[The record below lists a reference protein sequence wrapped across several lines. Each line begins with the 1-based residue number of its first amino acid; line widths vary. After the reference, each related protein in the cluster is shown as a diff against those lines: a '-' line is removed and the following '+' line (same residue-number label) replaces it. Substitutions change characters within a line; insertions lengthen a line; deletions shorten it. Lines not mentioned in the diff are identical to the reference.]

1 MFQFQSFETGLNRL
15 NQALDRLMPILTPS
29 GVLLGLIL
37 GSRVSWMKPSVTWMF
52 AFLTFTGA
60 LGISPSSFLRVIKK
74 PKNILVF
81 FLGTNIIMPILA
93 WALASLFFGSEP
105 AIVTGY
111 VLLLSI
117 PTAVSGYIWSAIYK
131 GDGALS
137 LTLILISTVL
147 APLLTPFTIRFLTQS
162 SVVIDS
168 TSMMLSLVKMVVIP
182 SLLGVLLNSLTKGG
196 VNVHLTP
203 SIKPFSKVAL
213 FFVIVVNTSQVSER
227 LLADASWAYLPIA
240 LLCAFL
246 AASGYPIAYTLGKLA
261 KIPLAEIKSITFASS
276 MRNISAAL
284 VLSIEFFPAK
294 TALPVIFGIVFQQTI
309 CAFMGHT
316 LFGEKKLLPHH
327 TLRSKPCKQSQ
338 PLKNQ

>member
-1 MFQFQSFETGLNRL
+1 
-15 NQALDRLMPILTPS
+15 MPILTPF

-37 GSRVSWMKPSVTWMF
+37 GSRVSWMKPSVTWLF
-52 AFLTFTGA
+52 AFVTFSGA
-60 LGISPSSFLRVIKK
+60 LGISSSSFLKVVKR

-93 WALASLFFGSEP
+93 WVLASLFFGSDP
-105 AIVTGY
+105 AVVTGY

-147 APLLTPFTIRFLTQS
+147 APLLTPFTINLLTQS
-162 SVVIDS
+162 SVSIDS
-168 TSMMLSLVKMVVIP
+168 TSMMLALLKMVVLP
-182 SLLGVLLNSLTKGG
+182 SLLGVSLNSLTKGG
-196 VNVHLTP
+196 VTVHLAP
-203 SIKPFSKVAL
+203 SLRPFAKIAL
-213 FFVIVVNTSQVSER
+213 FFVIIINTSLVAER
-227 LLADASWAYLPIA
+227 LIADATWAYLPIA

-246 AASGYPIAYTLGKLA
+246 AASGYPIAYNLGKLA
-261 KIPLAEIKSITFASS
+261 KIPLEENISITFATS

-284 VLSIEFFPAK
+284 VLSIEFFPAN
-294 TALPVIFGIVFQQTI
+294 TALPVIFGIVFQQTV
-309 CAFMGHT
+309 CAFMGYR
-316 LFGEKKLLPHH
+316 LFGQKTISHH
-327 TLRSKPCKQSQ
+327 ILRSKPCKQSQ